1 MLRKRRRL
9 HDKSSSMSVVIRQMR
24 PGEARAFL
32 EVHHAAVRGLAAMDY
47 SPEVIDAWAP
57 MPILDDHIEKIR
69 SNPEK
74 ELRLIAE
81 LDGRVIG
88 IGSLIATNG
97 ELRACYVAPAAS
109 RRGVGSAIV
118 GAIERAARERGAA
131 RLHVNSSITAEP
143 FYAALGYEIC
153 ERGEHILANGRPMA
167 CVKMHKRLLP
177 ANF

>member
-1 MLRKRRRL
+1 MLRKRSRR
-9 HDKSSSMSVVIRQMR
+9 HVVIREMR

-57 MPILDDHIEKIR
+57 MPILDDHIEKVR

-109 RRGVGSAIV
+109 RRTLSLTCHEA
-118 GAIERAARERGAA
+118 GAA
-131 RLHVNSSITAEP
+131 YEANIAPQPILFELDAEGNNVFGCAYRAEDLRGTRAIGGHAVKCVPPDRHLRLS
-143 FYAALGYEIC
+143 YGL
-153 ERGEHILANGRPMA
+153 
-167 CVKMHKRLLP
+167 
-177 ANF
+177 